1 MPFTSPATGM
11 LPFSGRTP
19 RQRHNSYRAAMG
31 QVSTRG
37 VKKLKMLAFI
47 REHGRVTDQG
57 LAEGLALPIQS
68 ICSLRNAL
76 CAEGLVRDVDTA
88 IGTFGK
94 RVTVYGP
101 VETARERS
109 A

>member
-1 MPFTSPATGM
+1 MPYTDTATGQ

-19 RQRHNSYRAAMG
+19 RQRQNSYAAAMG
-31 QVSTRG
+31 QHHTRG
-37 VKKLKMLAFI
+37 VKKLRMLAYI
-47 REHGRVTDQG
+47 RQHGRVTDQG